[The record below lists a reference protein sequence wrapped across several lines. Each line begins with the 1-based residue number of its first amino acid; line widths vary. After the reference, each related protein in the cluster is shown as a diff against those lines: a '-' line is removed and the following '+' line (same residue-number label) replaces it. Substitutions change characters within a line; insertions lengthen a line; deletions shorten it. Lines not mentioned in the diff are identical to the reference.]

1 MATFKDRQKGEEAKF
16 ARTAELDF
24 KITARRNKLLGLW
37 VAEKIGVTGPAA
49 DTYAREVVQ
58 ADFDEP
64 GSEDVF
70 RKVWAD
76 LQKAKAD
83 VSEHQVRRE
92 MDRLKEVAAGQIQAE
107 AAK

>member
-1 MATFKDRQKGEEAKF
+1 MATFNDRQKGEEAKF

-24 KITARRNKLLGLW
+24 KINARRNKLLGLW
-37 VAEKIGVTGPAA
+37 VAEKIGLTGGAA
-49 DTYAREVVQ
+49 DVYAKEVVQ
-58 ADFDEP
+58 VDFSEP

-70 RKVWAD
+70 RKIWAD
-76 LQKAKAD
+76 LQKAKVG

-92 MDRLKEVAAGQIQAE
+92 MDRFKEVAAGQIQAE